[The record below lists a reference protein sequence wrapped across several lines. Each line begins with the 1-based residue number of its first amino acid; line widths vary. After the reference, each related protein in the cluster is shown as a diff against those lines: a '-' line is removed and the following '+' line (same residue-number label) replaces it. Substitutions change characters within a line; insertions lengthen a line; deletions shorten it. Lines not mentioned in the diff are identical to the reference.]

1 VTSPTRPVI
10 GYVVGSYPELTQ
22 TFVLREAAALRA
34 RGFEVIIFAVKRAPL
49 PEVERSV
56 GQAGET
62 VVYARPDRVW
72 RHIWANVWALLRHPR
87 RYVVALRPFRAG
99 TWQYAPRTFL
109 QTLYHFT
116 CGIGFVGVMRSRGV
130 SHLHCHFTT
139 GSNIALAINL
149 YADIPFSFAAHA
161 SGDIYIQP
169 TLLDLKLAR
178 ARFAVPVCAYN
189 RRYLNAVTAHRYA
202 GKLHTIH
209 NGIDLAEG
217 ERWLPARRRPGT
229 APDGANELRIV
240 SIGSLVVMKGHGTL
254 IEACRLLRERGHLV
268 KCDIIGA
275 GPEQPILASLI
286 TEHGMED
293 AVRLRGPLS
302 LRDVYAALGQADV
315 FALLSEIGLD
325 GYRDGF
331 PTVILE
337 AMAAGLPVVSTWISG
352 TPEMVVHEETGLL
365 LHERDAAAAADA
377 FERLLEDETLRW
389 RMGAAG
395 RRRVE
400 ERFQLDQSADQLAAL
415 LKAVVMGRSLP
426 KLSAVDARSAGSNEA
441 RSLVRG

>member
-1 VTSPTRPVI
+1 MTNPARPVI

-34 RGFEVIIFAVKRAPL
+34 RGFDVIIFAVKRAPL
-49 PEVERSV
+49 PGVERSV
-56 GQAGET
+56 GQPGET
-62 VVYARPDRVW
+62 VVYARPDWFW

-87 RYVVALRPFRAG
+87 RYLAALRPFRAG
-99 TWQYAPRTFL
+99 VWERPPRTSL
-109 QTLYHFT
+109 QTLYHFH
-116 CGIGFVGVMRSRGV
+116 CGIGFVGMMRARGV

-139 GSNIALAINL
+139 GSNIALAVNL
-149 YADIPFSFAAHA
+149 YAGIPFSFSAHA
-161 SGDIYIQP
+161 SGDIYMQP

-178 ARFAVPVCAYN
+178 AWFAVPVCEYN
-189 RRYLNAVTAHRYA
+189 RRYLNAVTAHRHA
-202 GKLHTIH
+202 GKLRTIY

-217 ERWLPARRRPGT
+217 ERWLPAGNRPGNAT
-229 APDGANELRIV
+229 GEASELRIV

-254 IEACRLLRERGHLV
+254 VEACRLLRERGHRV
-268 KCDIIGA
+268 RCDIIGA
-275 GPEQPILASLI
+275 GPEQATLASLI
-286 TEHGMED
+286 TETGMAD
-293 AVRLRGPLS
+293 AVRLRGPLP
-302 LRDVYAALGQADV
+302 LRDVYAALGEADV
-315 FALLSEIGLD
+315 FALLSEIGVD

-337 AMAAGLPVVSTWISG
+337 AMSAGLPVVSTWISG
-352 TPEMVVHEETGLL
+352 TPEMVLHEETGLL

-389 RMGAAG
+389 RMGSAG

-400 ERFQLDQSADQLAAL
+400 ERFQLDQSAARLAAL
-415 LKAVVMGRSLP
+415 FDAVVTGQDLP
-426 KLSAVDARSAGSNEA
+426 ALPAIEARFASDNDA

>member
-1 VTSPTRPVI
+1 MTSLTRPVI

-34 RGFEVIIFAVKRAPL
+34 RGFDVIIFAVKRAPL

-56 GQAGET
+56 GQPGET

-72 RHIWANVWALLRHPR
+72 RHIRANVWALLRHPR
-87 RYVVALRPFRAG
+87 RYFVALRPFRVGA
-99 TWQYAPRTFL
+99 WQCAPRTFL
-109 QTLYHFT
+109 QTLYHFS
-116 CGIGFVGVMRSRGV
+116 CGIGFVSVMRSRGV

-149 YADIPFSFAAHA
+149 YADIPFSFSAHA

-178 ARFAVPVCAYN
+178 ARFVVPVCEYN
-189 RRYLNAVTAHRYA
+189 RRYLDAVTAHRHA
-202 GKLHTIH
+202 GKLHTIY

-217 ERWLPARRRPGT
+217 ERWLPAGKRPGT
-229 APDGANELRIV
+229 ATGEAGALRIV

-268 KCDIIGA
+268 RCDIIGA
-275 GPEQPILASLI
+275 GPEQATLASLI
-286 TEHGMED
+286 TENGMED

-302 LRDVYAALGQADV
+302 LRDVYAALGDADV
-315 FALLSEIGLD
+315 FALLSEIGVD

-352 TPEMVVHEETGLL
+352 TPEMVMHEETGLL

-377 FERLLEDETLRW
+377 FERLLEDEPLRW

-400 ERFQLDQSADQLAAL
+400 ERFQLDQSADRLAAL
-415 LKAVVMGRSLP
+415 FNAVVKGQDLP
-426 KLSAVDARSAGSNEA
+426 HPHDVEARSVGSNEA
-441 RSLVRG
+441 RSLAQS